1 MSSASSLGGFFI
13 RKITMID
20 NVNNPQHYKCKGVH
34 LVLDIE
40 PITILKDLPFCKG
53 NAIKY
58 ILRYKNKNGLED
70 LKKAEYYIKAD
81 TTVVKPG
88 NIETLVI
95 TEYLKKLLQSQKI
108 TKTEYKCIVDI
119 LINPEKAVADVNQLM
134 AEYGTPLKEAV
145 EDSLKHQEQKREFDP
160 IEQLI
165 KAYKDFI
172 E

>member
-1 MSSASSLGGFFI
+1 
-13 RKITMID
+13 MID

-108 TKTEYKCIVDI
+108 TKTEYKCIANI

-145 EDSLKHQEQKREFDP
+145 EDSLKNQEHEQEFNR
-160 IEQLI
+160 IVQLI
-165 KAYKDFI
+165 EAL
-172 E
+172 